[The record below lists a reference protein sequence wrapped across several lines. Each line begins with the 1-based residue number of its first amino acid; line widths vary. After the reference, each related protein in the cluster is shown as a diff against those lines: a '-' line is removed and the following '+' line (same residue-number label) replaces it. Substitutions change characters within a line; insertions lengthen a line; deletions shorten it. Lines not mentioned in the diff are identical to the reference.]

1 MMFRRD
7 EQVGFRRGRSC
18 TEQVFT
24 LWNICQLRVNNS
36 VYQKPIAEEN
46 SDVIAAHCNDHILHN
61 CAKKRT
67 ESSIIQCGEFGA
79 KSLF

>member
-61 CAKKRT
+61 CAKNALKVLSFNM
-67 ESSIIQCGEFGA
+67 ENLVL
-79 KSLF
+79 SLF